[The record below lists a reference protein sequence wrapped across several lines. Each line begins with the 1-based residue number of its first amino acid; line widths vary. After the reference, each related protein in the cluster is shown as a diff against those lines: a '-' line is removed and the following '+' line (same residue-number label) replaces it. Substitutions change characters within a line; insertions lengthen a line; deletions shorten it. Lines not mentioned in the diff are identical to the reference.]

1 MPTEFMGILL
11 EYFLDDPTGTSP
23 QFLEEYSKET
33 KAEFLIR
40 FKKVL
45 DEKQEN
51 EINLDQVEL
60 ETKVFNFIKKQSE
73 SFFDEVIEE
82 QKILFAAP
90 QQNKTLTLPKKE
102 TGVPP
107 KIEKNISKDTP
118 AGNDTENQKA
128 FQAQKDFQL
137 LNGLFKNTAIT
148 CLLPIEKLKQFL
160 RMLPYFHERSLEE
173 ILYIFLQEPRATALN
188 NSSQSFGLF
197 SKNQPMVM
205 LPSEPTEE
213 NGERL
218 ITYYRATVSK
228 DELKIKVKNK
238 EIFNYL
244 ISQLITKTTN
254 AVKNGAPHQ
263 KRFEYLSVCFAY
275 GIRENTLQ
283 IFEKNNF
290 FLDETDPKLF
300 GLSLQNILN
309 EIHWIQDSLS
319 KKDFSNSNKK
329 KRVKNCSTKN
339 SKRLKKNKINNVT
352 SKKMEVIHEP
362 TK

>member
-1 MPTEFMGILL
+1 MGILL

-40 FKKVL
+40 FKKTL
-45 DEKQEN
+45 DEKQEK
-51 EINLDQVEL
+51 EINLDQIEL
-60 ETKVFNFIKKQSE
+60 EMKVFNFIKKQNE
-73 SFFDEVIEE
+73 RFFDEFIEE

-102 TGVPP
+102 TEVPS
-107 KIEKNISKDTP
+107 KIEKTKAKDTT
-118 AGNDTENQKA
+118 TENETDNPKA
-128 FQAQKDFQL
+128 VQAQKDFQL

-173 ILYIFLQEPRATALN
+173 ILYIFLQEPRATELN
-188 NSSQSFGLF
+188 KSSQSFGLF

-218 ITYYRATVSK
+218 ITYYRATISK
-228 DELKIKVKNK
+228 NDLKIKVKNK
-238 EIFNYL
+238 EIFSYL
-244 ISQLITKTTN
+244 ISQLINKTTN
-254 AVKNGAPHQ
+254 AVKNGAPNQ

-290 FLDETDPKLF
+290 FLDETDSKLLE
-300 GLSLQNILN
+300 LSLQNILN
-309 EIHWIQDSLS
+309 EIHLIQDNLS
-319 KKDFSNSNKK
+319 KKDLSNFNNRKTSQELLHKKLDDAEKEQNK
-329 KRVKNCSTKN
+329 
-339 SKRLKKNKINNVT
+339 
-352 SKKMEVIHEP
+352 
-362 TK
+362 

>member
-1 MPTEFMGILL
+1 MGILL

-23 QFLEEYSKET
+23 HFLEEYSKET

-40 FKKVL
+40 FKKTL

-51 EINLDQVEL
+51 EINLDQIEL
-60 ETKVFNFIKKQSE
+60 EMKVFNFIKKQNE
-73 SFFDEVIEE
+73 RFFDEFIEE

-90 QQNKTLTLPKKE
+90 QKNKTLTLPKKE
-102 TGVPP
+102 TEVSP
-107 KIEKNISKDTP
+107 KIEKTKAKNTP
-118 AGNDTENQKA
+118 TENDTESPKGS
-128 FQAQKDFQL
+128 QAQEDFQL

-173 ILYIFLQEPRATALN
+173 ILYIFLQEPRATKLKT
-188 NSSQSFGLF
+188 SSQSFGLF
-197 SKNQPMVM
+197 SKNQSMVM

-228 DELKIKVKNK
+228 DDLKIKIKNK
-238 EIFNYL
+238 EIFSYL

-254 AVKNGAPHQ
+254 AVKNGAPNQ

-290 FLDETDPKLF
+290 FLEETEPKLLE
-300 GLSLQNILN
+300 LSLQNILN
-309 EIHWIQDSLS
+309 EIHLIQDSLA
-319 KKDFSNSNKK
+319 KKDSSNSNNKK
-329 KRVKNCSTKN
+329 TSQE
-339 SKRLKKNKINNVT
+339 LLHKKLDDAEKEQNK
-352 SKKMEVIHEP
+352 
-362 TK
+362 

>member
-23 QFLEEYSKET
+23 HFLEEYSKET

-40 FKKVL
+40 FKKTL

-51 EINLDQVEL
+51 EINLDQIEL
-60 ETKVFNFIKKQSE
+60 EMKVFNFIKKQNE
-73 SFFDEVIEE
+73 RFFDEFIEE

-102 TGVPP
+102 TKVPP
-107 KIEKNISKDTP
+107 KIEKTKAKNTP
-118 AGNDTENQKA
+118 TENDTESPKGS
-128 FQAQKDFQL
+128 QAQKDFQL
-137 LNGLFKNTAIT
+137 LNGLFKNTAIA

-173 ILYIFLQEPRATALN
+173 ILYIFLQEPRATELN
-188 NSSQSFGLF
+188 KSSQSFGLF
-197 SKNQPMVM
+197 SKNQPLVM

-218 ITYYRATVSK
+218 ITYYRATISK
-228 DELKIKVKNK
+228 NDLKKKVKNK
-238 EIFNYL
+238 EIFSYL

-254 AVKNGAPHQ
+254 AVKNGVPNQ

-290 FLDETDPKLF
+290 FLDETDPKLLE
-300 GLSLQNILN
+300 LSLQNILN
-309 EIHWIQDSLS
+309 EIHLIQDSLA
-319 KKDFSNSNKK
+319 KKDPSNSNMNKTSQELLHKK
-329 KRVKNCSTKN
+329 
-339 SKRLKKNKINNVT
+339 LDDAEEEQNK
-352 SKKMEVIHEP
+352 
-362 TK
+362 

>member
-23 QFLEEYSKET
+23 LFLEEYSKET

-40 FKKVL
+40 FKKTL

-51 EINLDQVEL
+51 EINLEQIEL
-60 ETKVFNFIKKQSE
+60 EMKVFNFIKKQSE
-73 SFFDEVIEE
+73 SFFDEFIEE
-82 QKILFAAP
+82 QKILFTAP
-90 QQNKTLTLPKKE
+90 QQDKILTLPKKE
-102 TGVPP
+102 AEVPQ
-107 KIEKNISKDTP
+107 KKEETKSKET
-118 AGNDTENQKA
+118 ATENETDNQKA
-128 FQAQKDFQL
+128 LQARKDFQL

-173 ILYIFLQEPRATALN
+173 ILYIFLQEPRATELN

-197 SKNQPMVM
+197 SKNQPMVI

-228 DELKIKVKNK
+228 DDLKIKVKNK
-238 EIFNYL
+238 EIFSYL

-254 AVKNGAPHQ
+254 AVKNGAPNQ
-263 KRFEYLSVCFAY
+263 KRFEYLAICFAY

-290 FLDETDPKLF
+290 FLEETDPKLLE
-300 GLSLQNILN
+300 LSLQNILN
-309 EIHWIQDSLS
+309 EIHLIQDNLS
-319 KKDFSNSNKK
+319 KKDPSNSKK
-329 KRVKNCSTKN
+329 KKTSQE
-339 SKRLKKNKINNVT
+339 LLHKKLENAKEKQNK
-352 SKKMEVIHEP
+352 
-362 TK
+362 

>member
-1 MPTEFMGILL
+1 MPTEFIGILL

-40 FKKVL
+40 FKKTL
-45 DEKQEN
+45 DEKQEKD
-51 EINLDQVEL
+51 INLDQIEL
-60 ETKVFNFIKKQSE
+60 EMKVFNFIKKQNE
-73 SFFDEVIEE
+73 RFFDEFIEE

-102 TGVPP
+102 TEVSP
-107 KIEKNISKDTP
+107 KIEKTKAKNTP
-118 AGNDTENQKA
+118 TENDTESPKGS
-128 FQAQKDFQL
+128 QAQEDFQL

-173 ILYIFLQEPRATALN
+173 ILYIFLQEPRATELKT
-188 NSSQSFGLF
+188 SSQSFGLF
-197 SKNQPMVM
+197 SKNQSMVM

-228 DELKIKVKNK
+228 DDLKIKIKNK
-238 EIFNYL
+238 EIFSYL

-254 AVKNGAPHQ
+254 AVKNGAPNQ

-290 FLDETDPKLF
+290 FLEETEPKLLE
-300 GLSLQNILN
+300 LSLQNILN
-309 EIHWIQDSLS
+309 EIHLIQDSLA
-319 KKDFSNSNKK
+319 KKDSSNSNNKK
-329 KRVKNCSTKN
+329 TSQK
-339 SKRLKKNKINNVT
+339 LLHKKLDDAEKEQNK
-352 SKKMEVIHEP
+352 
-362 TK
+362 

>member
-1 MPTEFMGILL
+1 MPTEFIGILL
-11 EYFLDDPTGTSP
+11 EYFLDDPTAESP
-23 QFLEEYSKET
+23 QFLVEYSNET
-33 KAEFLIR
+33 HEDFLIR
-40 FKKVL
+40 FKKGI

-51 EINLDQVEL
+51 EINLDHVEL
-60 ETKVFNFIKKQSE
+60 ETKVFNYMKKQSE
-73 SFFDEVIEE
+73 SFFDEFIEE

-102 TGVPP
+102 TEVPP
-107 KIEKNISKDTP
+107 KIEKTKAKNTP
-118 AGNDTENQKA
+118 TENDTESPKGS
-128 FQAQKDFQL
+128 QAQKDFQL

-173 ILYIFLQEPRATALN
+173 ILYIFLQEPRATELKT
-188 NSSQSFGLF
+188 SSQSFGLF
-197 SKNQPMVM
+197 SKNQSMVM

-228 DELKIKVKNK
+228 DDLKIKIKNK
-238 EIFNYL
+238 EIFSYL

-254 AVKNGAPHQ
+254 AVKNGAPNQ

-290 FLDETDPKLF
+290 FLEETEPKLLE
-300 GLSLQNILN
+300 LSLQNILN
-309 EIHWIQDSLS
+309 EIHLIQDSLA
-319 KKDFSNSNKK
+319 KKDSSNSNNKK
-329 KRVKNCSTKN
+329 TSQE
-339 SKRLKKNKINNVT
+339 LLHKKLDDAEKEQNK
-352 SKKMEVIHEP
+352 
-362 TK
+362 

>member
-11 EYFLDDPTGTSP
+11 EYFLDEPTGTSP

-40 FKKVL
+40 FKKTL
-45 DEKQEN
+45 DEKQEK
-51 EINLDQVEL
+51 EINLEQIEL
-60 ETKVFNFIKKQSE
+60 EMKVFNFIKKQSE
-73 SFFDEVIEE
+73 SFFDEFIEE
-82 QKILFAAP
+82 QKILFTAP
-90 QQNKTLTLPKKE
+90 QQDKTLTLPKKE
-102 TGVPP
+102 AEIPP
-107 KIEKNISKDTP
+107 KIEKTKSKDTP
-118 AGNDTENQKA
+118 TENPKA
-128 FQAQKDFQL
+128 VQAQKDFQL

-160 RMLPYFHERSLEE
+160 RMLPYFHEHSLEE
-173 ILYIFLQEPRATALN
+173 ILYIFLQEPRATELN
-188 NSSQSFGLF
+188 KSSQSFGLF

-228 DELKIKVKNK
+228 DDLKIKVKNK
-238 EIFNYL
+238 EIFSYL

-254 AVKNGAPHQ
+254 AVKTGAPNQ
-263 KRFEYLSVCFAY
+263 KRFEYLAVCFAY

-290 FLDETDPKLF
+290 FLEETDPKLLE
-300 GLSLQNILN
+300 LSLQNILN
-309 EIHWIQDSLS
+309 EIHLIQDNLS
-319 KKDFSNSNKK
+319 KKDPSNSKK
-329 KRVKNCSTKN
+329 KKTSQE
-339 SKRLKKNKINNVT
+339 LLHKKLEDAKEKQNK
-352 SKKMEVIHEP
+352 
-362 TK
+362 

>member
-1 MPTEFMGILL
+1 MGILL

-23 QFLEEYSKET
+23 HFLEEYSKET

-40 FKKVL
+40 FKKTL

-51 EINLDQVEL
+51 EISLDQIEL
-60 ETKVFNFIKKQSE
+60 EMKVFNFIKKQNE
-73 SFFDEVIEE
+73 RFFDEFIEE

-102 TGVPP
+102 TEVPP
-107 KIEKNISKDTP
+107 KTEKSKSKDT
-118 AGNDTENQKA
+118 ASENEKDNQKA
-128 FQAQKDFQL
+128 VQAQKDFQL

-173 ILYIFLQEPRATALN
+173 ILYIFLQEPRATKLN
-188 NSSQSFGLF
+188 KSSQSLGIF

-205 LPSEPTEE
+205 LPSDPTKE
-213 NGERL
+213 NNERL
-218 ITYYRATVSK
+218 ITYYRAVVSN

-238 EIFNYL
+238 EIFSYL

-254 AVKNGAPHQ
+254 AVKNGAPNQ

-275 GIRENTLQ
+275 GIRKNTLQ

-290 FLDETDPKLF
+290 FLDETEPKLLE
-300 GLSLQNILN
+300 LSLKNILN
-309 EIHWIQDSLS
+309 EIHLIQDSLS
-319 KKDFSNSNKK
+319 KKDYSNSNKNKTSQELLHK
-329 KRVKNCSTKN
+329 K
-339 SKRLKKNKINNVT
+339 LDDAEEEQNK
-352 SKKMEVIHEP
+352 
-362 TK
+362 